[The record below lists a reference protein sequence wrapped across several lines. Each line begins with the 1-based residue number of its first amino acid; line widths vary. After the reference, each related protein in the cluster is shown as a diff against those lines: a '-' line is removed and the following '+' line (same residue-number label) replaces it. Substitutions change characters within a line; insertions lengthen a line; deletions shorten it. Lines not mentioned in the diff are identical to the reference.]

1 LDSEKLIIT
10 GGNRLE
16 GKVKTNGAKNSAL
29 SIMAGALLTKETC
42 ILKNVPP
49 LTDVYIMAEVIR
61 KLGVKVEWRGED
73 SLYINSDDFNHY
85 EAPYELVKMMR
96 ASFLVMGP
104 LLARLKKAKISLPGG
119 CAIGARPVDY
129 HIKGFEKMGAQ
140 IIVEK
145 GYIEAETK
153 QLKGAD
159 IYLDF
164 PSLGA
169 TENIMMAASLAK
181 GVTTIENAA
190 KDPEIVELG
199 NFLIKMGAKIVGLG
213 TDIIKI
219 EGVKELKGVNYNII
233 PDRIEA
239 GTYMVAAAI
248 TGGDILIE
256 NVKPILLKSLTTKLE
271 QSGVKVKFNHD
282 SVRVLGPARIKS
294 VDIKT
299 LPFPGFPT
307 DMQAQFM
314 ALMTIAEGTSVITET
329 VFEKRFTHAGD
340 LSRMGANIKL
350 EGHIAIVKGV
360 KKLSAAP
367 VMASDLRGGAALV
380 LAGLAAEGTTELSR
394 IYHLDRGYVNLKKKL
409 VSLGADVRRVK
420 EGGKNKYDGNG

>member
-1 LDSEKLIIT
+1 MDSEKIIIT

-16 GKVKTNGAKNSAL
+16 GKVKTSGAKNSAL
-29 SIMAGALLTKETC
+29 SIMAAALLTKETC
-42 ILKNVPP
+42 ILKNIPP

-140 IIVEK
+140 IVVEK
-145 GYIEAETK
+145 GYIKAEAK

-271 QSGVKVKFNHD
+271 QSGVKVKFNRD
-282 SVRVLGPARIKS
+282 SVRVLGPDRIKS

-394 IYHLDRGYVNLKKKL
+394 IYHLDRGYVNLKNKL
-409 VSLGADVRRVK
+409 ISLGADVRRVK
-420 EGGKNKYDGNG
+420 EGGKK